1 MLYPIASYLYQDA
14 CNSLQN
20 ARGGLSRLHDNTSS
34 NLIIMK
40 KTLITLMALAGL
52 AIGAESYDYSLTLS
66 TGAANDGGNNYY
78 GFTIALGTSYGAITT
93 TMGDQL
99 ITAMNEDMTQYA
111 LNTITLTTR
120 NGGDGN
126 NDPIK
131 IAIYKY
137 SSDGTV
143 GEYVG
148 LSSSSVAHP
157 GSGKEAEFNFE
168 NVTLAANT
176 RYQFLF
182 VKGDT
187 TALTLTDVSAEGST
201 LFGNYRAEAKNWDLT
216 MTNNNGG
223 QSLLSGWG
231 TYSNNTLNGW
241 ASQYLPYVQLA
252 TTVTSKYE
260 YVPEPATAT
269 LSLLALAGL
278 VARRRRR

>member
-1 MLYPIASYLYQDA
+1 
-14 CNSLQN
+14 
-20 ARGGLSRLHDNTSS
+20 
-34 NLIIMK
+34 MK

-66 TGAANDGGNNYY
+66 TGNATSAGNNYY

-99 ITAMNEDMTQYA
+99 ITVMNEDMTQYA

-120 NGGDGN
+120 NGGNGG

-131 IAIYKY
+131 IAIYEY
-137 SSDGTV
+137 ATDGTV
-143 GEYVG
+143 GEFVG
-148 LSSSSVAHP
+148 LSSSSVEFP
-157 GSGKEAEFNFE
+157 GDGKEAEFEFE

-182 VKGDT
+182 VAGEA

-201 LFGNYRAEAKNWDLT
+201 LFSNYQAVAKNWDLT
-216 MTNNNGG
+216 MTNSNGG
-223 QSLLSGWG
+223 QNLTSGWG
-231 TYSNNTLNGW
+231 TYKNNSANSHEG
-241 ASQYLPYVQLA
+241 QYLPYVQLA
-252 TTVTSKYE
+252 TTVTSKYA

-278 VARRRRR
+278 AARRRRR

>member
-1 MLYPIASYLYQDA
+1 MLYPTASYLYQDA
-14 CNSLQN
+14 CNSLQK

-66 TGAANDGGNNYY
+66 TGAKSNQGNNYY

-93 TMGDQL
+93 TMGEQL
-99 ITAMNEDMTQYA
+99 ITSMNEDMTQYA

-120 NGGDGN
+120 SGN
-126 NDPIK
+126 NDGADPIK

-137 SSDGTV
+137 TSDGAV
-143 GEYVG
+143 GDFVG
-148 LSSSSVAHP
+148 LSTTSAEYP
-157 GSGKEAEFNFE
+157 GALKDVDFSFE
-168 NVTLAANT
+168 NVTLAADT

-182 VKGDT
+182 VAADT
-187 TALTLTDVSAEGST
+187 TVQTLTDMTAEGST
-201 LFGNYRAEAKNWDLT
+201 LFSNYQAAAKSWDISVT
-216 MTNNNGG
+216 DNNGG
-223 QSLLSGWG
+223 QTLTAGWG
-231 TYSNNTLNGW
+231 TYGNNAAGGH
-241 ASQYLPYVQLA
+241 AGQYLPCVQLA

-278 VARRRRR
+278 AARRRRR